1 MKRFAR
7 RAPLGSLGIV
17 LAMSGLFV
25 HADGPVHGT
34 VSDERRIGLMFNYQ
48 M

>member
-1 MKRFAR
+1 MERFAR
-7 RAPLGSLGIV
+7 MAPLESLGIV

-34 VSDERRIGLMFNYQ
+34 VSDERRIGLMFKYQ